1 MSAASALAPVT
12 NSFPPPEAIYG
23 STHEM
28 RVVKD
33 RLTKV
38 AASKVPVLISG
49 ESGTG
54 KDVIANL
61 VHQLSP
67 CRTGRF
73 VRLNCPAIP
82 AALIES
88 ELFGYEEGAFTGAVG
103 TKAGLVEAA
112 DNGTLFFDEVAEMP
126 LELQSKL
133 LHFIQDGS
141 YSRIGGNETR
151 HSNARLI
158 FSTHR
163 DLQAE
168 VRKGTFREDLL
179 FRINVVSLKLPA
191 LRDRKD
197 DVPMLTRLFVDHY
210 SALYQTS
217 VPRLSMSAMEKLI
230 AFHWPG
236 NIRQLENF
244 MKRYAILGSEDSLFA
259 DFEDAPAPPDL
270 LKFDFDPTDPVPL
283 KDLTRQAVG
292 QLERRI
298 ILKVLN
304 ANHWN
309 RRKTADMLQISYRA
323 LLYKIRDNGIR
334 PGESRGGKSVR
345 SAIVEAN

>member
-1 MSAASALAPVT
+1 MSAVAAMAPVT
-12 NSFPPPEAIYG
+12 NAFPPQDAIFG

-28 RVVKD
+28 RMVKD
-33 RLTKV
+33 RLQKV
-38 AASKVPVLISG
+38 AASQVPVLIVG

-61 VHQLSP
+61 VHQFSARHGGP
-67 CRTGRF
+67 F

-82 AALIES
+82 STLIES
-88 ELFGYEEGAFTGAVG
+88 ELFGYEEGAFTGAV
-103 TKAGLVEAA
+103 TAKAGMVEAA
-112 DNGTLFFDEVAEMP
+112 DNGTLFFDEVAETP

-133 LHFIQDGS
+133 LHFLQDGS
-141 YSRIGGNETR
+141 FSRIGGQEVKR
-151 HSNARLI
+151 SNARLI

-168 VRKGTFREDLL
+168 VHKGTFREDLL
-179 FRINVVSLKLPA
+179 FRINVISLKLPP

-197 DVPMLTRLFVDHY
+197 DIPRLARLFVDHY
-210 SALYQTS
+210 ASLYQTK
-217 VPRLSMSAMEKLI
+217 VAPLSAAAIEKLQ

-244 MKRYAILGSEDSLFA
+244 MKRYSILGSEDSLFS
-259 DFEDAPAPPDL
+259 DVEEAPPQDVL
-270 LKFDFDPTDPVPL
+270 NFDFDPMDPVPL

-334 PGESRGGKSVR
+334 PGQARGAKSVR
-345 SAIVEAN
+345 PAIVEAN

>member
-1 MSAASALAPVT
+1 MSAAVAMAPVT
-12 NSFPPPEAIYG
+12 NAFPPQEAIFG
-23 STHEM
+23 ATHEM

-33 RLTKV
+33 RLMKV
-38 AASKVPVLISG
+38 APSQVPVLIAG

-61 VHQLSP
+61 VHQHSP
-67 CRTGRF
+67 RRNGKF

-82 AALIES
+82 ATLIES
-88 ELFGYEEGAFTGAVG
+88 ELFGYEEGAFTGAI
-103 TKAGLVEAA
+103 TSKAGLVEAA
-112 DNGTLFFDEVAEMP
+112 DSGTLFFDEVAEMP

-141 YSRIGGNETR
+141 YSRIGSNEMKR
-151 HSNARLI
+151 SNARLV

-168 VRKGTFREDLL
+168 VRKGAFREDLL

-191 LRDRKD
+191 LRERKD
-197 DVPMLTRLFVDHY
+197 DIPTLARMFVDHY
-210 SALYQTS
+210 SALYQTN
-217 VPRLSMSAMEKLI
+217 VPKLSSTSMEKLL

-244 MKRYAILGSEDSLFA
+244 MKRYAILCSEESLFA
-259 DFEDAPAPPDL
+259 DFEEAPPQDM
-270 LKFDFDPTDPVPL
+270 LKFDFDPMDPVPL

-334 PGESRGGKSVR
+334 PGQPRGGKGVR
-345 SAIVEAN
+345 SAEVEAN